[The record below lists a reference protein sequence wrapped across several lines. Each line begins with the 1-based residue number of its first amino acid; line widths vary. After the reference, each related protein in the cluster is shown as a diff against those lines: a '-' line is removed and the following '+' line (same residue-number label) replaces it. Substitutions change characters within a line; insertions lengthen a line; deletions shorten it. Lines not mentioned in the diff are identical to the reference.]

1 MRMAVM
7 AVWRATC
14 NGIITEQH
22 SNEERDGDILG
33 YRLIEFAMCVCCLS
47 LSLVC
52 CLPFC
57 CSAVCLCRLSSAV
70 VRKGLLWIDS
80 MQQGATRK
88 RNNHNNHHQTYLHVN
103 SIPTKDP

>member
-1 MRMAVM
+1 M

-47 LSLVC
+47 L
-52 CLPFC
+52 CLL
-57 CSAVCLCRLSSAV
+57 SAVLLAAVCLCRLSSAV

-88 RNNHNNHHQTYLHVN
+88 RNNHNINHHQTYLHVN
-103 SIPTKDP
+103 SIPTKGP